1 MWKPYRIMFPIKC
14 RLLSWPVL
22 PGLFPFPI
30 LPACPPALSLTEVLS
45 LTEYTTP
52 FLLQGLALAVLLLGT
67 LRPCWA
73 CFLLFILQSSA
84 SGDLFSEASLYTHT
98 HTVSIPL
105 PLSTYTIFNSAFS
118 PYLLMDHQLLLSL
131 IFSEVSSMLIFF
143 ERTTYKMWTG
153 EGYF

>member
-52 FLLQGLALAVLLLGT
+52 FLLQGLALAVPSAWDPAPLLG
-67 LRPCWA
+67 
-73 CFLLFILQSSA
+73 LFPSLHSS
-84 SGDLFSEASLYTHT
+84 
-98 HTVSIPL
+98 V
-105 PLSTYTIFNSAFS
+105 LSF
-118 PYLLMDHQLLLSL
+118 
-131 IFSEVSSMLIFF
+131 
-143 ERTTYKMWTG
+143 G
-153 EGYF
+153 